1 MAQLN
6 SLPCG
11 NSCLPTRFLSSIVS
25 PCEFALIIP
34 CVAPAPCHLRSLSSF
49 LISVSC
55 RTREQV
61 LEDERSSGVE
71 IHGRIGLTIGPSVC
85 GVVGALQPRFCVA
98 GKVVSEVAE
107 LVS

>member
-1 MAQLN
+1 M
-6 SLPCG
+6 
-11 NSCLPTRFLSSIVS
+11 
-25 PCEFALIIP
+25 
-34 CVAPAPCHLRSLSSF
+34 
-49 LISVSC
+49 
-55 RTREQV
+55 